1 VSYATYPILI
11 PLKNMSVLLFLI
23 SLIVGLLVT
32 AVINRVMA
40 VFYLLMFLA
49 FGIILLI
56 HYKDAL
62 SPIIEAILYLILF
75 LFGLCAL
82 LLFLYIV
89 YFGICLYIEQ
99 YKNSLKNKKSVVD
112 EAAVYGV
119 SRSIKDNDFHEGKRK
134 QLLNECKKHLREFE
148 AKERRSNFDKQDK
161 TRFYLVLKEAVTN
174 NLIVPDDA
182 HQLVQSLENGRISLS
197 EVYQLVEQIFSEN
210 PINQPMK
217 VVIDCPNCSQKLRV
231 PSNLGQLN
239 LTCSKCKHSWSCVPQ

>member
-1 VSYATYPILI
+1 
-11 PLKNMSVLLFLI
+11 MSVLLFLI
-23 SLIVGLLVT
+23 TFVVGLIVT
-32 AVINRVMA
+32 AVINRLMA
-40 VFYLLMFLA
+40 LFYCFMFLGW
-49 FGIILLI
+49 GIFLLI
-56 HYKDAL
+56 TYRAAL
-62 SPIIEAILYLILF
+62 SPFIQFIMYMILGSLLGISAFIFF
-75 LFGLCAL
+75 LFTVMV
-82 LLFLYIV
+82 ISEN
-89 YFGICLYIEQ
+89 IEQ

-112 EAAVYGV
+112 GAAVYGV